1 MTDPA
6 GVHLVGS
13 IPLSSTEEVFT
24 KICQEIPSRLQ
35 TLPDGETGDRYRFVD
50 WQTFVFPPGI
60 LRPDKRDGPL
70 QEEFEPM
77 LDDIKPTKY
86 FEANVASYRTFQ
98 KLREQGII
106 PPGIRFQVSL
116 PTPVNACFAQVD
128 YLYRSKVEP
137 LYMQRLI
144 QDLKSLEASIPTEDL
159 AIQIDCA
166 IEMGYLEYERGR
178 LSQSKLGYLDRDP
191 TGLISEMF
199 KPHPS
204 LDPLKE
210 MMADGVVE
218 LASAVDPGVLLGI
231 HLCYGDRGHEHF
243 VQPKDASLLVEMANA
258 ILERV
263 SRQVQWIHMPVPK
276 ERTDVDYFKPLQG
289 LKLGAT
295 KLYLG
300 LVHARDQRGTE
311 KRIKV
316 AQSVYGHSFGIATE
330 CGMGRTAREDLDS
343 ILSISEK
350 VSAPVRAG

>member
-1 MTDPA
+1 MSDPA

-24 KICQEIPSRLQ
+24 KICQEIPKRLQ
-35 TLPDGETGDRYRFVD
+35 SLPDGETGYRHGFVD

-60 LRPDKRDGPL
+60 LRADKRDGPL
-70 QEEFEPM
+70 QGDFEPT

-86 FEANVASYRTFQ
+86 SEPNAASYRTFQ

-116 PTPVNACFAQVD
+116 PTPINTCFAHVD
-128 YLYRSKVEP
+128 YAYRPKVEP
-137 LYMQRLI
+137 LYMQRVV
-144 QDLKSLEASIPTEDL
+144 QDLKNLQAIIPAEDL

-178 LSQSKLGYLDRDP
+178 LSQSNLVYIEGQRKGV
-191 TGLISEMF
+191 INEMF

-204 LDPLKE
+204 LEPLKE
-210 MMADGVVE
+210 TMADRVAE
-218 LASAVDPGVLLGI
+218 LSSAVDLGVLLGI

-263 SRQVQWIHMPVPK
+263 DRQIQWIHMPVPR
-276 ERTDVDYFKPLQG
+276 ERTDIDYFKPLQG
-289 LKLGAT
+289 LRLGKT

-300 LVHARDQRGTE
+300 LVHAQDQSGTE
-311 KRIKV
+311 ERIKV
-316 AQSVYGHSFGIATE
+316 AQSVYGPSFGVATE

-343 ILSISEK
+343 ILSISKK
-350 VSAPVRAG
+350 VSAPVQIE